1 MSHFVE
7 YYFYMHFNGT
17 QNRMPNLLS
26 FARSIKRIWSQS
38 LEAKERKGKKKKKDE
53 ERMEKE
59 EKPKWCLSWK
69 QLSGN
74 SNNKTILEIKKYNP
88 LLHSESR
95 SFYYCV
101 MCEVLPASC

>member
-1 MSHFVE
+1 
-7 YYFYMHFNGT
+7 
-17 QNRMPNLLS
+17 
-26 FARSIKRIWSQS
+26 
-38 LEAKERKGKKKKKDE
+38 
-53 ERMEKE
+53 MEKE